1 MLDSTD
7 NFRAM
12 QIHPVASL
20 IAAVATAGGAAVTQ
34 VETAGIGSPY
44 AVIFINLIV
53 TLVVSVAVLKFWMQR
68 LDQMQETMRREM
80 REDLR
85 EIYGLMRDTSE
96 RVATLEGVIKR

>member
-1 MLDSTD
+1 MPANAD
-7 NFRAM
+7 NFPVM
-12 QIHPVASL
+12 QTSPVASL

-34 VETAGIGSPY
+34 VETAGTGSPY

>member
-1 MLDSTD
+1 MAKLEVMHIS
-7 NFRAM
+7 
-12 QIHPVASL
+12 PVAAL
-20 IAAVATAGGAAVTQ
+20 IASAATVGGTVVT
-34 VETAGIGSPY
+34 EATSSGIASPFF
-44 AVIFINLIV
+44 VIFVNVIV

>member
-1 MLDSTD
+1 M
-7 NFRAM
+7 
-12 QIHPVASL
+12 
-20 IAAVATAGGAAVTQ
+20 
-34 VETAGIGSPY
+34 GSPF
-44 AVIFINLIV
+44 AVMFINVVV
-53 TLVVSVAVLKFWMQR
+53 TLIVSVAVLKFWIKR